1 MTKGLNKVAIDT
13 LITRVRRGEG
23 GVRELLDDREPGL
36 RIRAGERSA
45 TWSLAAKLKSGKST
59 RVKLGTWPGMGIAE
73 ARDAARSARRQ
84 IESGQ
89 DPNEEKRI
97 AVKEERRRS
106 MNKILLCAA
115 LDTYQAEVLQ
125 HRRTGNGI
133 RRALDGDKGL
143 LRKWAR
149 REIGA
154 ITNDDLREEVKRLG
168 KQAPIAANR
177 KLAHALAFFKWC
189 VLERYIT
196 DNPAKEISKP
206 GKEQERDRYP
216 SVTELQEIWAATSF
230 LGYPFGQLFQLL
242 IVLPMRRQEITAIN
256 ICELKYGT
264 DLNRSDAEWLLASSR
279 TKKANA
285 LRVPLS
291 SLARSL
297 LSSAIADE
305 SRPQDSDLVFTTT
318 GETPVSGYS
327 KAKKRLDALIHE
339 MRKYAAVEKKTR
351 PIKMEHW
358 ILHDLRTSFN
368 TIACEDLLVDAA
380 VADRILNHVA
390 TATTSKVM
398 RIYNKSELFEP
409 RRRALEA
416 WCEFLNERVVLPAE
430 KLAQQHRERI
440 LTATEAA
447 KSRGEVIVTE
457 FDSLGPRRGGR
468 KIKLTDGD
476 WPRIAKM
483 LETDNLGQVSKHLG
497 VSRPTLNKFRQRMSE
512 KGVASALSLPFPSK
526 RKIAE
531 SS

>member
-13 LITRVRRGEG
+13 LVTRVRRGEG
-23 GVRELLDDREPGL
+23 GTRELLDDREPGL

-59 RVKLGTWPGMGIAE
+59 RVKLGTWPGMGISE

-89 DPNEEKRI
+89 DPNEEKRA
-97 AVKEERRRS
+97 AVKEERRRR
-106 MNKILLCAA
+106 MNKILLCTA
-115 LDTYQAEVLQ
+115 LDTYQADVLK

-216 SVTELQEIWAATSF
+216 SVAELQEIWAATGF
-230 LGYPFGQLFQLL
+230 LGYPFSQLFRLL
-242 IVLPMRRQEITAIN
+242 VALPMRRQEITAIN

-264 DLNRSDAEWLLASSR
+264 ELDRSDAEWLLASSR

-291 SLARSL
+291 PLARSL

-327 KAKKRLDALIHE
+327 KAKKRLDTLIQE
-339 MRKYAAVEKKTR
+339 MRKYAAAEKGSQ
-351 PIKMEHW
+351 PIAMEHW
-358 ILHDLRTSFN
+358 TLHDLRTSFN

-409 RRRALEA
+409 RKRALEA
-416 WCEFLNERVVLPAE
+416 WCEFLDEHVVRPAE
-430 KLAQQHRERI
+430 GLAQRHRERI
-440 LTATEAA
+440 TALCEAA
-447 KSRGEVIVTE
+447 KARGEDLFTE
-457 FDSLGPRRGGR
+457 LDNIGPRRCGR
-468 KIKLTDGD
+468 KVKLSDKD
-476 WPRIAKM
+476 WPAIEKM
-483 LETDNLGQVSKHLG
+483 LGTHNLGQVSEHFG
-497 VSRPTLNKFRQRMSE
+497 VSRPTLNKFRQRMSA
-512 KGVASALSLPFPSK
+512 KQGS
-526 RKIAE
+526 
-531 SS
+531 